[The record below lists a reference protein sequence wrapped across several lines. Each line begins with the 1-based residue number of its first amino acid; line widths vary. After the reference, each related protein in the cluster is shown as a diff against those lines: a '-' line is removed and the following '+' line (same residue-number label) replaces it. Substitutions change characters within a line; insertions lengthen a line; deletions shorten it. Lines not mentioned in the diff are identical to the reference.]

1 LAQFS
6 PATGKNKIKQDQ
18 EQQKAF
24 LDYVT
29 TTKISASVPKQNNNN
44 NNQTKPKQNFFWL
57 PLPSVSIVHILISHT
72 CTSQIFSGFTFFVF
86 VLFSIS
92 HVIFFLSP
100 GQQTKRMEVCGTVC
114 YVVVAVVGCPPSSK
128 IPAAKL

>member
-29 TTKISASVPKQNNNN
+29 TTKISASVRKQNNNN
-44 NNQTKPKQNFFWL
+44 NNQTKPKR
-57 PLPSVSIVHILISHT
+57 ISFGFRYRAFQLCISLSRT